1 MVRITWQQ
9 DLESSNLV
17 RDHICDKQSGVPLCG
32 GSILLISRTTN
43 DDQIAMGKWLAV
55 LYLTDKA

>member
-9 DLESSNLV
+9 DLVSSNSV

-43 DDQIAMGKWLAV
+43 DDRIAMGKWLAA
-55 LYLTDKA
+55 LCLTDMA